1 MLQIGLGEMEGLYYK
16 ILKIWRF
23 FLFLPITIAS
33 VIFGIYYRK
42 KNYKVKKNIIIGI
55 IFSFLLI
62 VFGSMYFV
70 GLNNYSRDIGYLKKI
85 ENTVD
90 FTFPSRTDILTF
102 KWTIEPPLYDN
113 DNYYKYISIVRFK
126 DEEEISE
133 FINRMSTSTK
143 WKDNLSS
150 SFKNFIPIN
159 FYLETKDYDYFM
171 IYCIEKE
178 EYNEVYSESNLNYIY
193 MAYNINDKVLIIT
206 EFGKK

>member
-1 MLQIGLGEMEGLYYK
+1 MEALYYK
-16 ILKIWRF
+16 ILKIWRS

-70 GLNNYSRDIGYLKKI
+70 GTKNYTRDISYLKKI

-90 FTFPSRTDILTF
+90 FTFLSRTDILTF
-102 KWTIEPPLYDN
+102 RWTIEPPLYDN
-113 DNYYKYISIVRFK
+113 DNYYKYISIVRFR
-126 DEEEISE
+126 DEEEISD
-133 FINRMSTSTK
+133 FINRMSTGTK

-150 SFKNFIPIN
+150 SIKNFIPIN